1 MRHID
6 LCSHHN
12 AAIRV
17 VNYLLYLCTYLRSNE
32 RITTQDNNHRLE
44 FEVPC
49 HCTKYTSAF
58 QPLVVIC
65 IFRTSFTTQPSTKPL
80 IPATTLPPPYHTH
93 THTHTMRWKYY
104 YNFQKMWINEAIRAD
119 RVGKRILN
127 WMMY

>member
-80 IPATTLPPPYHTH
+80 IPTTTLPPPYHTH
-93 THTHTMRWKYY
+93 THTH
-104 YNFQKMWINEAIRAD
+104 IRCD
-119 RVGKRILN
+119 ENIITIFRKCELMKQYEQIE
-127 WMMY
+127 WEKEY